1 MKQSSQSQW
10 SFNWL
15 IDRQMMTMTNDTWQ
29 EWMMMIIAK
38 ICYNERWQEQC
49 MIDEND
55 AMNEDFYDNEAF

>member
-1 MKQSSQSQW
+1 
-10 SFNWL
+10 
-15 IDRQMMTMTNDTWQ
+15 
-29 EWMMMIIAK
+29 MMIIAK